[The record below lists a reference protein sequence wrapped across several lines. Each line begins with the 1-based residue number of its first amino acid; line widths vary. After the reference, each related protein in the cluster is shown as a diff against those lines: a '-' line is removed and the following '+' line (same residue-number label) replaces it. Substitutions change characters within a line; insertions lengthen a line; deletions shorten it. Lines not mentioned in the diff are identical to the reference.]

1 MSLILIE
8 VCPICSKASVYT
20 HSADRLREGSILK
33 GTPLDVVCLSCVTA
47 GRYDGTI
54 IDDE

>member
-47 GRYDGTI
+47 GRYDGSI